1 MQRPLADSDLA
12 IAELETR
19 QDEVLAQLEAL
30 ELRIEQTLQQF
41 GAVVKKV
48 PGRTATLAMIEP
60 NGAAVDQAAGPSDQP
75 AERRAA

>member
-1 MQRPLADSDLA
+1 MQRPLPDSDLA

-30 ELRIEQTLQQF
+30 ELRIEQTLLQF
-41 GAVVKKV
+41 GAVVKKG
-48 PGRTATLAMIEP
+48 PGRTPTIAIVEH
-60 NGAAVDQAAGPSDQP
+60 NGAALSQAADQSDQP